1 MIHQGGNVSL
11 TRLEFFEIFRTP
23 EPFKSTSLSMRPGIE
38 VAPSFQPKAA
48 QSFPAPVTP
57 VTCEFPPTR
66 NC

>member
-48 QSFPAPVTP
+48 QK
-57 VTCEFPPTR
+57 
-66 NC
+66 